1 MSRVLRSTLVL
12 SEVIALG
19 LVVTPLRSA
28 EALAP
33 GPFEVTKTADTND
46 GACDGDCSLRE
57 AISAANA
64 APGADTITVPAGTYL
79 LTLLNSGGINEDL
92 NATGDLDVRDSL

>member
-33 GPFEVTKTADTND
+33 GPFEVTKTADTYD

-57 AISAANA
+57 AVVAANDRS
-64 APGADTITVPAGTYL
+64 GADVIVVPAGPT
-79 LTLLNSGGINEDL
+79 
-92 NATGDLDVRDSL
+92 R